1 MLGMCLGEVSALDVQ
16 IQKLRL
22 VVNGAITVYEGQGLD
37 IPRLLMEQNRTDL
50 LVVMDAL
57 VTALY
62 WIQEMLP
69 VAE

>member
-1 MLGMCLGEVSALDVQ
+1 MCLGEVSALDVQ